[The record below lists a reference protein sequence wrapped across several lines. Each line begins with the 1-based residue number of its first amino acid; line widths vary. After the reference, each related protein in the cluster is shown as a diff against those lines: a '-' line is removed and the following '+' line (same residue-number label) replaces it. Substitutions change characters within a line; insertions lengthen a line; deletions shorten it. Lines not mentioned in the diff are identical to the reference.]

1 MKPAPFEYRRPA
13 DLAETLALLAEV
25 GDDAK
30 ILAGGQSLVPA
41 MNFRLARPAMLIDIN
56 HVDGLAYFHEEA
68 AGLRI
73 GAMTRHAQVERS
85 PLVARRLPLLHATM
99 PWVAH
104 AQIRSRGTFGG
115 SLVHADPAAEL
126 PAVALALG
134 ATMRLQS
141 ANGEREVAAEDFFV
155 GLFETV
161 RQPDELLVEILVPE
175 LAPGAGWSFQE
186 FSRRHGDF
194 ALAGVV
200 ATVELGADGVCRA
213 ARLALLAVDEKPLLA
228 PRTVA
233 ALIGQRPSPELC
245 RAAAAVCALEEVQP
259 GDDLHATAAYRRHLV
274 EVLTRRALTEAFA
287 RAGAAFQH

>member
-13 DLAETLALLAEV
+13 DLAETLALLAEA

-85 PLVARRLPLLHATM
+85 PLVERRLPLLHATM

-126 PAVALALG
+126 PAVALAFG
-134 ATMRLQS
+134 ATMRLRS
-141 ANGEREVAAEDFFV
+141 ASGEREN
-155 GLFETV
+155 
-161 RQPDELLVEILVPE
+161 
-175 LAPGAGWSFQE
+175 
-186 FSRRHGDF
+186 
-194 ALAGVV
+194 
-200 ATVELGADGVCRA
+200 
-213 ARLALLAVDEKPLLA
+213 RL
-228 PRTVA
+228 R
-233 ALIGQRPSPELC
+233 
-245 RAAAAVCALEEVQP
+245 
-259 GDDLHATAAYRRHLV
+259 
-274 EVLTRRALTEAFA
+274 
-287 RAGAAFQH
+287 